1 MRVIVFIAICAYSCT
16 VAAKCVRYKPP
27 REGTPPVFDGPG
39 SWGPLQDTVTLDC
52 LRYVGSVERKGKEQ
66 VLIRDERGRIYELKL
81 GSFMGE
87 NTGRI
92 VKIDAGTIY
101 VEQLVR
107 RGDEWQ
113 SVIVK
118 FPK

>member
-1 MRVIVFIAICAYSCT
+1 M
-16 VAAKCVRYKPP
+16 
-27 REGTPPVFDGPG
+27 
-39 SWGPLQDTVTLDC
+39 
-52 LRYVGSVERKGKEQ
+52 
-66 VLIRDERGRIYELKL
+66 LIRDERGRIYELKL

-92 VKIDAGTIY
+92 VKIDADTIY

>member
-1 MRVIVFIAICAYSCT
+1 M
-16 VAAKCVRYKPP
+16 
-27 REGTPPVFDGPG
+27 
-39 SWGPLQDTVTLDC
+39 TLDC

-92 VKIDAGTIY
+92 VKIDADTIY